1 VAYYKSLGVT
11 VTRVMTDNGSCYQA
25 FAFRDACRDLG
36 TKHISV
42 ITLFASPRSAL
53 FDGLLID
60 ADVSEHSLVRT
71 QKPRGRS
78 NNPRSRR
85 LRNPDQLR
93 RRERYRR
100 SQPPEGPTLD
110 TARAGGA
117 I

>member
-1 VAYYKSLGVT
+1 MTAHRDGSACTGAVVRKPPVKERAGDGVPA
-11 VTRVMTDNGSCYQA
+11 VT
-25 FAFRDACRDLG
+25 LLL
-36 TKHISV
+36 SV

-100 SQPPEGPTLD
+100 SQPPEGPILD